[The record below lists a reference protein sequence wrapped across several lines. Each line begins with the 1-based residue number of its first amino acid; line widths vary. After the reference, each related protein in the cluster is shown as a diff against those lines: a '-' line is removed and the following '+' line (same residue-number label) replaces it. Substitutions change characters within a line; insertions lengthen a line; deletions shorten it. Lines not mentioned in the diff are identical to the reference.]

1 MTICVDRLYASIEQP
16 VLITRCV
23 FHTLLQW
30 YPSAEFPT
38 DSVKPPSGPHT
49 TYAYLLR
56 PGEYCWTSQYDAY

>member
-1 MTICVDRLYASIEQP
+1 MK
-16 VLITRCV
+16 
-23 FHTLLQW
+23 W